1 MSQEQRRVLIVDDD
15 QAVSQILERFFAS
28 KGFSVALVF
37 SGEQALAR
45 LQEGAFDV
53 VLIDILLPGIHGI
66 EVLKQAKQRFP
77 KAKVAII
84 TGLVDEELRA
94 KARVHGADAYVT
106 KPFNFSDPV
115 WSMLAGSASL
125 PS

>member
-1 MSQEQRRVLIVDDD
+1 MSQEQRRVLIVDDE
-15 QAVSQILERFFAS
+15 QAVGQILERFFAS
-28 KGFSVALVF
+28 RGFSVAMVF
-37 SGEQALAR
+37 SGEQGLAR

-53 VLIDILLPGIHGI
+53 VLIDILLPGIHGL

-77 KAKVAII
+77 KAKVAMI
-84 TGLVDEELRA
+84 TGLDDEELRA

-106 KPFNFSDPV
+106 KPFNFSDLV
-115 WSMLAGSASL
+115 WSMLAGPASL